1 MLQFFPNGF
10 NKYINGNVKF
20 TIEDIPDLLKGLD
33 SSCKKIHK
41 KMIKIFKWIIEYQDD
56 AKEILKNYVSYIQI
70 CVEKIKNSATEQDT
84 MDTARKF
91 LENDLVKI
99 ING

>member
-1 MLQFFPNGF
+1 MLQFFPNAYI
-10 NKYINGNVKF
+10 KYINGTIKF
-20 TIEDIPDLLKGLD
+20 TSEDIPDLLKGLD

-70 CVEKIKNSATEQDT
+70 CVEKIKNSTTETDT
-84 MDTARKF
+84 METARKF

-99 ING
+99 VNN